1 MARRVF
7 YSFDYDNDCWRASMV
22 RNIGVVLGNQPARD
36 NTWESVKRSNDSAI
50 MRWINEQMNGRS
62 CTIVLIGAE
71 TANSR
76 WVNYEIEQSLSSG
89 KGLFGIRIHQLL
101 DQHQET
107 SIAGPNPF
115 ATLTLP
121 DGRQLSSII
130 QTYDPPGANSKEVY
144 AHISENLE
152 SWIEAAIE
160 TRQR

>member
-7 YSFDYDNDCWRASMV
+7 YSFDYENDCWRASMV

-36 NTWESVKRSNDSAI
+36 NTWESVKLSNDPAI

-101 DQHQET
+101 DQNQET
-107 SIAGPNPF
+107 SIAGPDPF

-130 QTYDPPGANSKEVY
+130 KTYDPPGANSKEVY
-144 AHISENLE
+144 AYISENLE